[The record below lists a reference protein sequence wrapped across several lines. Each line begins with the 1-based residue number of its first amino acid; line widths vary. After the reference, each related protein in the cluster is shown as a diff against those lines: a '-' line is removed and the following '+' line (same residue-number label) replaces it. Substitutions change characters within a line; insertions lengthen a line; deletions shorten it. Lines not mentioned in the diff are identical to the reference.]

1 MNARR
6 EAYLY
11 AAQRLTAL
19 VMAPLVI
26 GHLIT
31 IIVAIQG
38 GLSAEEILSRTSGN
52 LFWAAF
58 YGLFVLAAG
67 IHAALGLRMV
77 AAEWLGFRGP
87 LANWTVAAIG
97 LLLILLGF
105 RAVGAVI

>member
-1 MNARR
+1 MGARR

-19 VMAPLVI
+19 IMAPLVL

-38 GLSAEEILSRTSGN
+38 GLSAEEILGRTRGS
-52 LFWAAF
+52 LFWASF

-67 IHAALGLRMV
+67 VHAALGLRVV

-87 LANWTVAAIG
+87 LANWTVAMVG
-97 LLLILLGF
+97 LSLILLGF